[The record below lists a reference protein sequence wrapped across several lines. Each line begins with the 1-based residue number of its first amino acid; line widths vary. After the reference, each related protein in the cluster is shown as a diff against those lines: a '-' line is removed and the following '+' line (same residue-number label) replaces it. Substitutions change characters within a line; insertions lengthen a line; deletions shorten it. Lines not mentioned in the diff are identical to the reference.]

1 MLSGTVGHLLVS
13 IAFVG
18 AAMSAISF
26 ANAVR
31 NGNKAWIKLGRITF
45 GIHAASVVLVIANLL
60 GMILTKRYEYH
71 YVYSHS
77 SNELPLEYVISCL
90 WEGQEGSFLLWM
102 FWHSVIAMFVL
113 FKKQWWLPGVMF
125 VVSSVQ
131 AILSSMI
138 LGIYVP
144 AGVVYAGMILL
155 LVAPILHYIL
165 KTKSKPFAL
174 SSLILSSISM
184 VFLANLLFGLSGF
197 PYSHPT
203 HYAFAWQWTFVV
215 GVLGISII
223 KVGETLDG
231 KRLYFLTSLFMLMI
245 AGVFVMSFEIG
256 DLKIGSSPFLLL
268 RETNPEV
275 AALGED
281 FIPANGKG
289 LNALLQNYWMVI
301 HPPTLFLGFA
311 FTLYPFAFAI
321 TGLMEKRYGDWVKP
335 ASLFSI
341 FSAMVLGVGIM
352 MGGYWA
358 YETLN
363 FGGYWNWDP
372 VENASLVPWLTAVG
386 SIHVLLS
393 YRKGKINLG
402 PALGLCIATF
412 LLVLYSTFLTRSGV
426 LGESSVHSFTDLGL
440 SGQLLLLILV
450 YIASVILAYLIR
462 HKEIPDDG
470 KESVTWD
477 RNFFLFLAAFILTL
491 AGIEISIVT
500 SLPVI
505 NKLFGTKF
513 ALSQVQFS
521 YFQTNVWFAI
531 AIAAFSG
538 VGQFF
543 YWTKNDK
550 KEISR
555 LVFRPFFAAVSI
567 TLVTMF
573 AIYFARMEF
582 VYSQK
587 LNKSIELAAAHGTTF
602 QKIFA
607 YIWNGVLFVAD
618 ELLLLAALFSILANL
633 TIIVRLLK
641 PGLSN
646 VKITGG
652 SVAHMGFGLMMVG
665 ALLSSGYESVVS
677 KNIAPS
683 ELKNFSEEEK
693 EDNVLLLRNL
703 PKPIDGYMA
712 KYLGKVQARK
722 PISDLKVLQTDDM
735 AVKVAFKDANGFRYA
750 EEFPIKF
757 FKKSKDDNKDID
769 LPKLRFFIEEQ
780 IVLLNPEMIN
790 KRSIYRIELTS
801 FKDSTNKIILEPE
814 AELSQGM
821 GIISHPDRSVSWNGD
836 VYLYVSGIPTEKDKE
851 WEMLAREIAF
861 SVGDTVDVDEF
872 RVVLESVKSIEEG
885 KKFSNTD
892 IVAKLILKVLIH
904 DKEYETTPIFMIDS
918 RNNRLLNIDSYLAEL
933 GLRFSFLSASPEKN
947 KVMIQVLK
955 EKEKADYVIIKAIHK
970 PYIALLWI
978 GTLLTTIGFALA
990 AYRRISD
997 KK

>member
-1 MLSGTVGHLLVS
+1 MFSGILGHLLVS
-13 IAFVG
+13 TAFVG
-18 AAMSAISF
+18 AVTAAICF
-26 ANAVR
+26 ANAVG
-31 NGNKAWIKLGRITF
+31 NGAKSWIKLGRITF
-45 GIHAASVVLVIANLL
+45 GIHVVSVVLVIVNLL
-60 GMILTKRYEYH
+60 GLILTKRYEYH

-77 SNELPLEYVISCL
+77 SNELPLEYVVACL

-102 FWHSVIAMFVL
+102 FWHSVIALFVL
-113 FKKQWWLPGVMF
+113 NKDEWWRPGVMF

-131 AILSSMI
+131 ALLASMI

-144 AGVVYAGMILL
+144 AVFVYAAMTLL
-155 LVAPILHYIL
+155 LVSPVVYYVL
-165 KTKSKPFAL
+165 KTKSKPYSL
-174 SSLILSSISM
+174 SSLILSSISLI
-184 VFLANLLFGLSGF
+184 FLANLWFGQSGF
-197 PYSHPT
+197 PYSYPT
-203 HYAFAWQWTFVV
+203 HYAFAVQWIF
-215 GVLGISII
+215 VLGAFGVSIFKI
-223 KVGETLDG
+223 GETLEN
-231 KRLYFLTSLFMLMI
+231 KRLWFMLSLFILAI
-245 AGVFVMSFEIG
+245 AGIFVMSFEIG
-256 DLKIGSSPFLLL
+256 ELKIGSSPFLLL

-275 AALGED
+275 AALGDD
-281 FIPANGKG
+281 FVPSNGKG

-311 FTLYPFAFAI
+311 FTLFPFAFAI
-321 TGLMEKRYGDWVKP
+321 TGLMERRYGDWVKP

-393 YRKGKINLG
+393 YRKGKQNLG
-402 PALGLCIATF
+402 PALTLCIATF

-440 SGQLLLLILV
+440 SGQLLLLMLV
-450 YIASVILAYLIR
+450 YIASVALAYLIR
-462 HKEIPDDG
+462 KKEIPDDA
-470 KESVTWD
+470 KESVAWD
-477 RNFFLFLAAFILTL
+477 RNFFLFIAAFILTL

-513 ALSQVQFS
+513 ALTQVQFS

-531 AIAAFSG
+531 AIATFSG

-543 YWTKNDK
+543 YWTKNEK
-550 KEISR
+550 NEISK
-555 LVFRPFFAAVSI
+555 LVFRPFLAAVLL
-567 TLVTMF
+567 TLAIMF
-573 AIYFARMEF
+573 GVYYSRMDF
-582 VYSQK
+582 VYNEK
-587 LNKSIELAAAHGTTF
+587 LNQSIEFADAHGTTF
-602 QKIFA
+602 QKVFSFV
-607 YIWNGVLFVAD
+607 WNGILFVAD
-618 ELLLLAALFSILANL
+618 ELLLSAALFTIFANSI
-633 TIIVRLLK
+633 IIARLLK
-641 PGLSN
+641 IKFSN
-646 VKITGG
+646 FKITGG
-652 SVAHMGFGLMMVG
+652 SVAHMGFGLMMIG
-665 ALLSSGYESVVS
+665 ALFSSGYESIVS

-683 ELKNFSEEEK
+683 ELKNFSDEEK
-693 EDNVLLLRNL
+693 EDNVLLLKHL
-703 PKPIDGYMA
+703 PKPIEGYMA
-712 KYLGKVQARK
+712 RYLGKVQAQK

-757 FKKSKDDNKDID
+757 FRKNKDDNKDID
-769 LPKLRFFIEEQ
+769 LPKLQFFIEEQ
-780 IVLLNPEMIN
+780 ITLLNPEMIN

-801 FKDSTNKIILEPE
+801 FKDSSQKIILEPE

-821 GIISHPDRSVSWNGD
+821 GIISHPDRSVAWNGD
-836 VYLYVSGIPTEKDKE
+836 VYLYVSGIPTDKEKE
-851 WEMLAREIAF
+851 WEILARELSF
-861 SVGDTVDVDEF
+861 SVGDTVNIDDYKI
-872 RVVLESVKSIEEG
+872 VLEGVKSVEEG

-892 IVAKLILKVLIH
+892 IVAKLNLKVLTRN
-904 DKEYETTPIFMIDS
+904 KEYLTSPIFMIDS
-918 RNNRLLNIDSYLAEL
+918 RNNRILNIDSYLEEL
-933 GLRFSFLSASPEKN
+933 GLRFSFLSALPEKN
-947 KVMIQVLK
+947 KVLIQVLK
-955 EKEKADYVIIKAIHK
+955 EKEKADYVIVKAIHK

-978 GTLLTTIGFALA
+978 GTLLTTLGFGLA